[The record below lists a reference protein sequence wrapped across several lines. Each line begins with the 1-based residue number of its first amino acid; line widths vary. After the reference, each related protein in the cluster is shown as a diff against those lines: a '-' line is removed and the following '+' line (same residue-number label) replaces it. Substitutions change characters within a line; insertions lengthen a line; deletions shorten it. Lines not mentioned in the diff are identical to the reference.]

1 MSIRDTLKKSKMI
14 MNTHQK
20 IMKAYCCALTL
31 ISPEL
36 NTRIRYR
43 MVFGK
48 KINLDNPQTL
58 NEKILWLKLYRYM
71 KDPLVIQC
79 ADKYRVREYVEKCG
93 CGRILNE
100 LIGVWE
106 SANQIPWEELP
117 NQFALKWNFGF
128 GMNIICSDKKNLDPK
143 KAVSQLRAWE
153 KSKPWLPY
161 SEMQYKYTPKKI
173 ICEKYLSEIIP
184 NTSITDYKVYC
195 FHGKPLAILV
205 MHNRNHGSSNQSNNM
220 RTEFFDATWRPLTNT
235 SKYKNVD
242 VPSEMPVCF
251 DEMMNISMMLS
262 RAY

>member
-1 MSIRDTLKKSKMI
+1 

-143 KAVSQLRAWE
+143 KQSHNFVPGKSQNPGYPIL
-153 KSKPWLPY
+153 KCS
-161 SEMQYKYTPKKI
+161 
-173 ICEKYLSEIIP
+173 
-184 NTSITDYKVYC
+184 TSIHPK
-195 FHGKPLAILV
+195 
-205 MHNRNHGSSNQSNNM
+205 R
-220 RTEFFDATWRPLTNT
+220 
-235 SKYKNVD
+235 
-242 VPSEMPVCF
+242 
-251 DEMMNISMMLS
+251 
-262 RAY
+262 